1 MDQATTPRVRTVA
14 LLGASGAGK
23 TTLTEALL
31 TRAGVLTRPGK
42 VEDGTTVS
50 DHEPEEIAR
59 GISLS
64 LAAAPFTWAADDGHT
79 YDVTLLDTPGFL
91 DFAGSVDAALAAA
104 DVALVVVSAVEGVQA
119 GTHLAWEAAAAAG
132 VPRMIVVTKEDKQRA
147 DFHRVLDELREAF
160 GDGLV
165 PLELPLGEETDFGG
179 IADVLTEEG
188 YGYASDGSHHK
199 QDIPSQVA
207 DEEHRLHDEV
217 TEEIVSHDDDQL
229 EAYLGGEVPTV
240 AELEKTLA
248 HEVRACEAFPVLV
261 ASGLTGVG
269 IDRLADLVC
278 ELSPVPT
285 ESVATVLAGETEVE
299 VAPDPSGPALLYAF
313 RTVADPF
320 VGQVTLFRVLSGT
333 VRAGDKLTN
342 TTTGTEERL
351 PGIFRLRGKEHVTVE
366 AARAGE
372 VAAVAKLAATPSG
385 SLLVGKGAPG
395 GASLRARPGR
405 VRQPVYALALE
416 PVTQSDDDRLS
427 AALSRLVAE
436 DTTLAI
442 DRTGDRTV
450 LRGLGET
457 HLLVAIERL
466 GRVFN
471 VHVTTAAVPV
481 AYLETIGGTATAE
494 GKIKKQSG
502 GHGQYAVVN
511 MKVSP
516 LPRGEGFE
524 FVDSVVGG
532 AIPRNYMA
540 AVQKGV
546 VEGMAA
552 GGPHGFPIVDVKVDV
567 FDGKAHPVDSS
578 DMAFRTASASG
589 LKEALVA
596 AGSVVLEPVSK
607 ISVTVPVS
615 AQGDV
620 MGDLSTRRGRIA
632 DTVSLGEGMVRID
645 ALVPQSELTRY
656 VLDLRSLTG
665 GRADLAMEHDHYDP
679 LPPHLVPATA

>member
-23 TTLTEALL
+23 TTLAEALL
-31 TRAGVLTRPGK
+31 HRAGVLTRPGK
-42 VEDGTTVS
+42 VEDGTTVT

-64 LAAAPFTWAADDGHT
+64 LAAAPFTWEADDGHT

-91 DFAGSVDAALAAA
+91 DFAGSVDAALTAA
-104 DVALVVVSAVEGVQA
+104 DVALIVVSAVEGVQA

-147 DFHRVLDELREAF
+147 DFHHVLDELRAAF

-165 PLELPLGEETDFGG
+165 ALELPLGEEASFTGV
-179 IADVLTEEG
+179 ADVLAEEG
-188 YGYASDGSHHK
+188 YAYESDGRHHK
-199 QDIPSQVA
+199 EEIPAQVA
-207 DEEHRLHDEV
+207 EEEHRLHEEV
-217 TEEIVSHDDDQL
+217 TEEIVSHDDEQL
-229 EAYLGGEVPTV
+229 EAYLGGDVPSV

-261 ASGLTGVG
+261 ASGITGVG
-269 IDRLADLVC
+269 VDRLADLVC

-285 ESVATVLAGETEVE
+285 ESVAVVLVGDTEVE
-299 VAPDPSGPALLYAF
+299 VAPNPAGPQLVHAF

-320 VGQVTLFRVLSGT
+320 VGQVTLLRVLSGT
-333 VRAGDKLTN
+333 LHPGDRLLN
-342 TTTGTEERL
+342 TTSGTEERIPAL
-351 PGIFRLRGKEHVTVE
+351 FRLRGKEHLPVDVV
-366 AARAGE
+366 RAGE
-372 VAAVAKLAATPSG
+372 VAAVAKLAGTPSG
-385 SLLVGKGAPG
+385 SLLAGKGAPG
-395 GASLRARPGR
+395 GSSLRAKPGR
-405 VRQPVYALALE
+405 VRQPVYGLALE

-457 HLLVAIERL
+457 HLVVALERL

-471 VHVTTAAVPV
+471 VHVTTAPVPV
-481 AYLETIGGTATAE
+481 GYLETIAGPATAE

-511 MKVSP
+511 MRVSP
-516 LPRGEGFE
+516 LPHGTGYE
-524 FVDSVVGG
+524 FVDAVVGG
-532 AIPRNYMA
+532 SIPRNYMA
-540 AVQKGV
+540 AVQKGIT
-546 VEGMAA
+546 EGMTL
-552 GGPHGFPIVDVKVDV
+552 GGPHGYPIVDVRVEV
-567 FDGKAHPVDSS
+567 FDGKSHPVDSS
-578 DMAFRTASASG
+578 DMAFRSAAASG
-589 LKEALVA
+589 LKDALVH

-607 ISVTVPVS
+607 IAVTVPVS
-615 AQGDV
+615 TQGDV
-620 MGDLSTRRGRIA
+620 MGDLSTRRGRIS
-632 DTVSLGEGMVRID
+632 DTVSLGDGMVRIE
-645 ALVPQSELTRY
+645 AQVPESELSRY

-665 GRADLAMEHDHYDP
+665 GRADLSIAPDHYDV
-679 LPPHLVPATA
+679 LPSHLSPV